1 MPVVLIHQMQL
12 SEEQYDQLCQ
22 TLNPQGLNSPSD
34 WPVPGLISHV
44 AGTMPDGTFCVV
56 DVWESEDAV
65 EQFGQKLMPTFAE
78 VGVNDPPPPTV
89 FPAYKHVT

>member
-12 SEEQYDQLCQ
+12 SEEQYDQL
-22 TLNPQGLNSPSD
+22 TRRLNPAGLNSASD

-78 VGVNDPPPPTV
+78 VGVNNPPPPTV